1 MNTKILTY
9 DLRLIRKDPMLLMI
23 MFVPFIFWILMGVA
37 FPPLAH
43 FVLLKWGIGIAEYF
57 NYAFAFF
64 LPLIPLLFGMVYGF
78 ILLDER
84 DEGIIAAISVTP
96 YGKTGY
102 LQTRMIIPV
111 IYSFVAM
118 ILFNYALHNPL
129 HLQTWKLILI
139 TALLST
145 DAPIILLFLGAYAKN
160 KIEGMAITKL
170 FNILLLAILID
181 FIVPP
186 PYNWIG
192 GISPFFWIE
201 RTMFSSTTTHF
212 WIYYASAICSHSIY
226 FFWMF
231 RKFRIKSN

>member
-9 DLRLIRKDPMLLMI
+9 DFRLIRKDPMLLMI
-23 MFVPFIFWILMGVA
+23 MFVPVIFWLLLGFA
-37 FPPLAH
+37 FPLIADFTH
-43 FVLLKWGIGIAEYF
+43 AKWGIAISEYF
-57 NYAFAFF
+57 DYAFAFF

-102 LQTRMIIPV
+102 LQTRMIFPV
-111 IYSFVAM
+111 IYSFCAM
-118 ILFNYALHNPL
+118 FLFNYGLHNPL
-129 HLQTWKLILI
+129 QLQLWKLILI

-170 FNILLLAILID
+170 FNLLLLAILID

-192 GISPFFWIE
+192 GISPFFWVE
-201 RTMFSSTTTHF
+201 RVMFSAGNIQF
-212 WIYYASAICSHSIY
+212 GMYYVAAILSHSLF
-226 FFWMF
+226 FFWMY
-231 RKFRIKSN
+231 RKFSMKSN